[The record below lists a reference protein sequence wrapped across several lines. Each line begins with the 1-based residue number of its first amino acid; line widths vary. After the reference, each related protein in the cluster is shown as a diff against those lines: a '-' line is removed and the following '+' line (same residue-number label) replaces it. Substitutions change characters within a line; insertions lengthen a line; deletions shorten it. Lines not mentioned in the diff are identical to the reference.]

1 MKKTIIF
8 LMAMVTGSA
17 QALMIDEAGTQ
28 RVRKPSVTVS
38 YEVDSSASSP
48 RAALVRLM
56 NSALDNPSSVIVIE
70 ADLDGD
76 GELEPYKTSPTK
88 PDTDGDGIADAAAPG
103 WEISRKETS
112 AEAALRTACCTGLAT
127 GKRQHMGLDQ
137 NQIGV
142 ESEEGGVKYNRVVE
156 SARVARN
163 RLSVGYEEVS
173 LVYYNP
179 KEVILEK
186 VRKGWD
192 GVVKG
197 STNKRNANIKIVLQT
212 EDGKPLAE
220 VAMKTKGS
228 GKVEACGKDHLC
240 GKTDHL

>member
-1 MKKTIIF
+1 MKKTIII
-8 LMAMVTGSA
+8 LMAMVTGYA

-38 YEVDSSASSP
+38 YEVDTASSP
-48 RAALVRLM
+48 RGALIRLM
-56 NSALDNPSSVIVIE
+56 NSALDNPSAVIVIE

-76 GELEPYKTSPTK
+76 GELDSHKTSPTK
-88 PDTDGDGIADAAAPG
+88 PDTDGDGIADATAPG

-112 AEAALRTACCTGLAT
+112 AEATLRACCSSGLAT
-127 GKRQHMGLDQ
+127 GKRQHISLDQ
-137 NQIGV
+137 NQTGV
-142 ESEEGGVKYNRVVE
+142 ESEEGGVRYNRVVE
-156 SARVARN
+156 SARVTRN
-163 RLSVGYEEVS
+163 RLSVGYEEIS

-186 VRKGWD
+186 IKKGWD

-197 STNKRNANIKIVLQT
+197 STTKRNANIKVTLQT
-212 EDGKPLAE
+212 EDGKILAE
-220 VAMKTKGS
+220 VSMKSKGS
-228 GKVEACGKDHLC
+228 GKVEACGSHYLC